1 MCYIRIFYY
10 FVVLII
16 IIIYDFLILF
26 AATVVDN
33 SITSVP
39 AFFKEKDQEVPG
51 VKREQV
57 LHIFKG
63 FGYFFRL
70 SIDLH

>member
-1 MCYIRIFYY
+1 MNVLYKNFYY
-10 FVVLII
+10 FVVFFII
-16 IIIYDFLILF
+16 TYDFLILF

>member
-1 MCYIRIFYY
+1 MNVLYKNFYY
-10 FVVLII
+10 FVVLFII
-16 IIIYDFLILF
+16 TYDFLILF